1 MSGNLKQPLLSG
13 NAEISEAELA
23 KHTSKEDA
31 WISINGDVIN
41 VVNWFERH
49 PGGEQVLLMNAGKDA
64 SVEWNMIHPK
74 GTMERNLVEEGGN
87 GPWLVGRMEGAGAG
101 PLTMEEV
108 AKHTQPGNV
117 WIVINGEVLDVTNWI
132 PNHPGGEQAI
142 MQYAGKDA
150 STEWNMIHQPGTVE
164 KNLNFVVKKGKLAGA
179 ETEAADGPVDDTPPP
194 PEGNGG
200 IPGVVGAL
208 VFMLINL
215 LKMVLKSVFFTH
227 NFVFVV
233 NGRPGLKFTNN
244 RLGTARSA
252 CFLITFI
259 IVHALGNFVDM
270 LGGPNELN
278 GEGYLFDRIHW
289 TGAFGLAR
297 SFPLSV
303 VEEYLALALLLHVS
317 VALKR
322 SYDMTISQ
330 PILGGRWN
338 MLLSGLVTLFFLA
351 MHLQDFR
358 FYSGYE
364 MVDLRVP
371 RNMISFSGLKEG
383 RIFYE
388 VDKSIEPV
396 KVRDIYSHEVELF
409 KDLGR
414 VLLYTACICTFVVH
428 LCLGWKKL
436 VPADAMQIPKDHV
449 RAVTWLGWLATAAV
463 AGMYLSVPWYVYLM
477 PAQKVVSA

>member
-1 MSGNLKQPLLSG
+1 
-13 NAEISEAELA
+13 
-23 KHTSKEDA
+23 
-31 WISINGDVIN
+31 
-41 VVNWFERH
+41 
-49 PGGEQVLLMNAGKDA
+49 
-64 SVEWNMIHPK
+64 MIHAK
-74 GTMERNLVEEGGN
+74 GTLQRNLVEEGGN
-87 GPWLVGRMEGAGAG
+87 GPWLVGRLEGSAAA

-108 AKHTQPGNV
+108 AKHTAPGNV
-117 WIVINGEVLDVTNWI
+117 WIVINGEVLDVTKWI

-150 STEWNMIHQPGTVE
+150 SEEWNMIHQPGTVE
-164 KNLNFVVKKGKLAGA
+164 KNLAFVVKKGKLAGA
-179 ETEAADGPVDDTPPP
+179 GAGVAEAVVDDTPPP

-200 IPGVVGAL
+200 IGGPIGAFVFLL
-208 VFMLINL
+208 VNLTKML
-215 LKMVLKSVFFTH
+215 LKTVFFTH

-233 NGRPGLKFTNN
+233 NGRPGFKLTNN

-259 IVHALGNFVDM
+259 VVHALGNFVDM

-289 TGAFGLAR
+289 TGGLGLVKG
-297 SFPLSV
+297 FPFSI
-303 VEEYLALALLLHVS
+303 VEEYLALALLVHVS

-330 PILGGRWN
+330 PIFGGRWN
-338 MLLSGLVTLFFLA
+338 MLLSGLVVLFFLA

-371 RNMISFSGLKEG
+371 KNFVAFDGLLEG
-383 RIFYE
+383 RVFYE

-396 KVRDIYSHEVELF
+396 KVRDIYSHEVALF
-409 KDLGR
+409 KDLGK
-414 VLLYTACICTFVVH
+414 VLLYTACILTFVLH

-449 RAVTWLGWLATAAV
+449 RAVTWLGWLAAAAV

-477 PAQKVVSA
+477 PAEKVADA